1 MMILAT
7 LYKPNIN
14 ADAKH
19 TYCVL
24 LKFVTHNFLQGCGA
38 GAALFEPEPEPP
50 RSGGSGKPLL
60 PIRTTYD

>member
-1 MMILAT
+1 MMNLAT

-24 LKFVTHNFLQGCGA
+24 LKFVTHNFLQGAGA
-38 GAALFEPEPEPP
+38 GAA
-50 RSGGSGKPLL
+50 RSRPF
-60 PIRTTYD
+60 

>member
-24 LKFVTHNFLQGCGA
+24 LKFVTHNFLDSFKHISQFLG
-38 GAALFEPEPEPP
+38 L
-50 RSGGSGKPLL
+50 
-60 PIRTTYD
+60 

>member
-19 TYCVL
+19 IFCVL
-24 LKFVTHNFLQGCGA
+24 LKFVTHNFLD
-38 GAALFEPEPEPP
+38 LFKHIS
-50 RSGGSGKPLL
+50 RFFRAVGV
-60 PIRTTYD
+60 RF

>member
-1 MMILAT
+1 MMNLAT

-24 LKFVTHNFLQGCGA
+24 LKFVTHNFLQGA
-38 GAALFEPEPEPP
+38 GAALFEPEPP